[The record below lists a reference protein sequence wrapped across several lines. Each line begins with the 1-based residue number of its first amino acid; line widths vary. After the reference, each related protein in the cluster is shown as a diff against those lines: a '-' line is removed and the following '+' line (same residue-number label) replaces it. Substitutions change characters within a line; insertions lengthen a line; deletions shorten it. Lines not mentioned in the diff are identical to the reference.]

1 MKKFSYQSVIR
12 KITFTSILLMIFY
25 FIISL
30 YLTETFYAQNKSLY
44 QETTKVITFSDSSP
58 LDKILIEQL
67 NDITVLSLILFLYWI
82 YHIINKFHIIVVR
95 RT

>member
-67 NDITVLSLILFLYWI
+67 NDITVLSLILFLY
-82 YHIINKFHIIVVR
+82 
-95 RT
+95 